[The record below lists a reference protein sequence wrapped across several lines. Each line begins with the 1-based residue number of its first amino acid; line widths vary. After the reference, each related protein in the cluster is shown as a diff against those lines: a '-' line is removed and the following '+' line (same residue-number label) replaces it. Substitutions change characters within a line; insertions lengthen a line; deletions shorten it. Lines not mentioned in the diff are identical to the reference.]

1 MYKKMNVEKRIKAED
16 INYDDKIRR
25 FKIELARRIYK
36 IVSGKTIM

>member
-1 MYKKMNVEKRIKAED
+1 MNYLGNTKLAED

-36 IVSGKTIM
+36 IVSGKTII